1 MLAVVWSPACAACAT
16 PLAEPTRGLVCRL
29 CWDALAGRGGPPRAG
44 GGAAAPYGISFL
56 TGAPGRGARTAG
68 RAAGAY
74 EGRLRAILHAFKYDG
89 HRSLARPL
97 AQLLRRAGA
106 DLLAGADLV
115 VPVPLHWRRRRRR
128 GFNQAAELAA
138 HLGLP
143 VADVLR
149 RKRAT
154 PSQVG
159 LSRPER
165 ARSVHDAI
173 ALAHGWSRALARA
186 AGRGPAAVA
195 GRSAVHGR
203 SMLPGRSAVRGRSV
217 VLVDDVLTT
226 GATIEACAAVLR
238 AAGAGRVRA
247 LTVAQAAAPP
257 PAPTP
262 PPPRPRAARRRSA
275 PSPGRRPNAGSSP

>member
-1 MLAVVWSPACAACAT
+1 MLFRS
-16 PLAEPTRGLVCRL
+16 
-29 CWDALAGRGGPPRAG
+29 
-44 GGAAAPYGISFL
+44 AAPGVAFL
-56 TGAPGRGARTAG
+56 TGTPDRAARTEG
-68 RAAGAY
+68 RAAGPY

-89 HRSLARPL
+89 YRSLARPL
-97 AQLLRRAGA
+97 AELLRRAGA
-106 DLLAGADLV
+106 DVLAGADLV

-149 RKRAT
+149 RTRAT

-159 LSRPER
+159 LSRSER
-165 ARSVHDAI
+165 AGSVRDAI
-173 ALAHGWSRALARA
+173 ALVPGPSVVRRGPVVRGSARA
-186 AGRGPAAVA
+186 RGS
-195 GRSAVHGR
+195 R
-203 SMLPGRSAVRGRSV
+203 LVRGRSV

-226 GATIEACAAVLR
+226 GATIEACAAALR

-247 LTVAQAAAPP
+247 LTVARAKAPP
-257 PAPTP
+257 PALSP

-275 PSPGRRPNAGSSP
+275 PSSGPQPTAGSSP